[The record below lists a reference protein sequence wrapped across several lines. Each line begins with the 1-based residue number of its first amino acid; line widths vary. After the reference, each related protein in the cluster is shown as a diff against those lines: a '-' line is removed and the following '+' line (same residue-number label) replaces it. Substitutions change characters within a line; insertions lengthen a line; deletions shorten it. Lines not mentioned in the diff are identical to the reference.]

1 MRRIDDRGLS
11 SAPVDGSSL
20 SPRRREFTSGVE
32 HARFSIVCLSPQEW
46 EIDLPTNR
54 QQVMRRAAALGHEVL
69 FVETGHFLGIHF
81 WHLLRA
87 GDRVS
92 LVRRLTSNE
101 TASPGLLV
109 CKALN
114 LVPWREKYHL
124 ANRFDCWVTAMILR
138 RTARRLPRPIVLWLY
153 DPCSARMAGK
163 CGEELAVY
171 DCVDDYAE
179 QVGSDPRRRELAVTE
194 SRRAAQRAQL
204 VFATTSELC
213 QRMRI
218 INEKSHLVPNA
229 GDFAH
234 FSVAANRALAAPE
247 VRDLPRPVLGFA
259 GNFLAA
265 KVDFSLLK
273 NVALAR
279 PEWTLL
285 LVGPT
290 RPDTA
295 DELAGLTQLPNVH
308 WAGFKP
314 YADLP
319 AYVAAFDV
327 ALIPYVSNDYTRN
340 CFPLKLYE
348 YLAAGKPVVASGLP
362 QLARM
367 DPDVVLTAGLDEFIE
382 AVREALCR
390 RDDQDRRRRVQLAA
404 ENTWEMRT
412 ERLLDLVCSELDAGA

>member
-1 MRRIDDRGLS
+1 
-11 SAPVDGSSL
+11 VDGSPPSQ
-20 SPRRREFTSGVE
+20 RREVTVGVTRE
-32 HARFSIVCLSPQEW
+32 EQLRFSIVCLSPQEW
-46 EIDLPTNR
+46 DIDLPTNR

-69 FVETGHFLGIHF
+69 FVETGHFLGTHV

-92 LVRRLTSNE
+92 LARRLASNE
-101 TASPGLLV
+101 MASPGLLV
-109 CKALN
+109 RKALN

-124 ANRFDCWVTAMILR
+124 ANRFNCWVTAMVIR
-138 RTARRLPRPIVLWLY
+138 RAVRRLPKPVVLWLY

-163 CGEELAVY
+163 CCEELAVY

-194 SRRAAQRAQL
+194 NRRAAQRAQL
-204 VFATTSELC
+204 VFATTSDLC
-213 QRMRI
+213 RRMRI
-218 INEKSHLVPNA
+218 INENAHLVPNA
-229 GDFAH
+229 GDFVH
-234 FSVAANRALAAPE
+234 FGVAANRALAAPE
-247 VRDLPRPVLGFA
+247 VRDLSRPVLGFA
-259 GNFLAA
+259 GNFLTS
-265 KVDFSLLK
+265 KVDFGLIE

-279 PEWTLL
+279 PEWTFLL
-285 LVGPT
+285 IGPA
-290 RPDTA
+290 PPESA
-295 DELAGLTQLPNVH
+295 DAVARLARLRNVNWLGLR
-308 WAGFKP
+308 P

-362 QLARM
+362 QLAGM
-367 DPDVVLTAGLDEFIE
+367 NPDVVLTSGLDEFIE
-382 AVREALCR
+382 AVEEALRR
-390 RDDQDRRRRVQLAA
+390 RDDQDRRRRVRLAA

-412 ERLLDLVCSELDAGA
+412 ERLLDLVSSELDAVA